1 MSFKLS
7 KEKEDELREVV
18 RRYPNTRAALL
29 PALWLVQEET
39 GYISD
44 EAIEY
49 VAMQLDVPMADVY
62 GTATFYT
69 MFNRRKIGRHHIQ
82 LCTNICCWLR
92 GSEEMLK
99 YLKAKLGIGV
109 GETTEDGAIT
119 LSTVECLGACG
130 DAPMMMV
137 DLDYHE
143 NLTFEKIDEII
154 VSLRAKAK
162 QFSL

>member
-1 MSFKLS
+1 MGFMAFKLQ
-7 KEKEDELREVV
+7 EKNEEKLRELLK
-18 RRYPNTRAALL
+18 RYPNSRAALM
-29 PALWLVQEET
+29 PALWLVQEEA

-49 VAMQLDVPMADVY
+49 VAMSLDISAADVY
-62 GTATFYT
+62 GAVTFYT

-92 GSEEMLK
+92 GSKELLK
-99 YLKAKLGIGV
+99 YLKAKLGIDV
-109 GETTEDGAIT
+109 GETTEDGNFT

-130 DAPMMMV
+130 GAPMMML

-143 NLTFEKIDEII
+143 NLTTEKVDE
-154 VSLRAKAK
+154 LLDGCKR
-162 QFSL
+162 

>member
-1 MSFKLS
+1 MSFRLSTEREDKLH
-7 KEKEDELREVV
+7 EVIK
-18 RRYPNTRAALL
+18 RYPSTRAALL
-29 PALWLVQEET
+29 PALWLVQEDA
-39 GYISD
+39 GYVSD

-49 VAMQLDVPMADVY
+49 VAMQLDVPVADVY
-62 GTATFYT
+62 GAVTFYT

-99 YLKAKLGIGV
+99 YLKAKLGIGA

-143 NLTFEKIDEII
+143 NLTFEKLDGII
-154 VSLRAKAK
+154 KECRKS
-162 QFSL
+162 